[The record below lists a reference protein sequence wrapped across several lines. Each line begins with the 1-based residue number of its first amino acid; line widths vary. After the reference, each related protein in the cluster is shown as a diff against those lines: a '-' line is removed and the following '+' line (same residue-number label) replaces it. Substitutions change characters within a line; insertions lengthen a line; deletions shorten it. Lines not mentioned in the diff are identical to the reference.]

1 MKHAFGEK
9 IREVRERKHLTMREV
24 AEKAGVSESL
34 ISQIERNRISPA
46 IDTLL
51 KIIDIL
57 EIDLDFIFRD
67 FKKDRPVNLVRA
79 EEKRS
84 AVINGVVFEQLS
96 HTSSS
101 SEEHAIEAYFLEIPP
116 GGKSGDDEYG
126 HIGKELGVIIKGKG
140 ECTVGNRVYSLKEGD
155 SISFSADAPHQI
167 RNVGKRPLRAF
178 WIITPPK
185 RSAGEKIAARHN
197 GRARAG

>member
-1 MKHAFGEK
+1 LRSHPMKHAFGEK

-24 AEKAGVSESL
+24 AERAGMSESL
-34 ISQIERNRISPA
+34 ISQIERNRVSPA

-51 KIIDIL
+51 KIIDVL
-57 EIDLDFIFRD
+57 EIDLDYIFRD
-67 FKKDRPVNLVRA
+67 FKKSRAVNLVRA
-79 EEKRS
+79 GEKKR

-96 HTSSS
+96 HTFPVT
-101 SEEHAIEAYFLEIPP
+101 EENAIEAYFLEIPP

-126 HIGKELGVIIKGKG
+126 HIGKELGIIVKGRA
-140 ECTVGNRVYSLKEGD
+140 ECTVGNQVYSLKEGD

-167 RNVGKRPLRAF
+167 RNISSRPLRAF

-185 RSAGEKIAARHN
+185 RLL
-197 GRARAG
+197 GRK

>member
-1 MKHAFGEK
+1 MRYQFGEK
-9 IREVRERKHLTMREV
+9 IREVRERRKMTLREV
-24 AEKAGVSESL
+24 AEQARVSESL

-51 KIIDIL
+51 KIINIL

-67 FKKDRPVNLVRA
+67 FNKDRPVNLVRA
-79 EEKRS
+79 NEKKR
-84 AVINGVVFEQLS
+84 AVIDGVAYEQLS
-96 HTSSS
+96 HTLSS

-116 GGKSGDDEYG
+116 GGKSGEEEYG

-140 ECTVGNRVYSLKEGD
+140 ECVVGKRVFALKEGD
-155 SISFSADAPHQI
+155 SISFSSDVPHQL
-167 RNVGKRPLRAF
+167 RNTGTKPLRAF

-185 RSAGEKIAARHN
+185 RLL
-197 GRARAG
+197 GRK